1 MHAKMTRDRKKSF
14 IAAIEKTIEE
24 LESSNKRMKAV
35 LEEVIS
41 SQKSSMLSTTLVTS
55 SEVKTIVSSP
65 QVVQAPGVTPSSSPA
80 MIPKD
85 TTTWRNPGPVPMPP
99 FPLASG
105 TKRMLHTIVTP
116 REEVHETDDELVEK
130 LPFQARKRVCHGFSL
145 PY

>member
-41 SQKSSMLSTTLVTS
+41 SQKSSMLSNALVPS
-55 SEVKTIVSSP
+55 SEDKIIGSTP
-65 QVVQAPGVTPSSSPA
+65 QAVQPPGVTPSSSPA
-80 MIPKD
+80 MIPKV
-85 TTTWRNPGPVPMPP
+85 TWRNPGPAPMPP
-99 FPLASG
+99 FPLSSG
-105 TKRMLHTIVTP
+105 TKRILHTIVTP
-116 REEVHETDDELVEK
+116 REGVHENDDEIVEK
-130 LPFQARKRVCHGFSL
+130 LPFQANKRVCHGFSL